1 MCHSFLKSQLSGG
14 AASDLG
20 STDPNPQMPQGI
32 FGLCNACFPK
42 RNVVQNML
50 CTACVGGKKESL
62 PCKPMPKLKLT
73 EISCKVTENLRKD

>member
-32 FGLCNACFPK
+32 FDLFNVFFPK
-42 RNVVQNML
+42 RNVV
-50 CTACVGGKKESL
+50 
-62 PCKPMPKLKLT
+62 
-73 EISCKVTENLRKD
+73 